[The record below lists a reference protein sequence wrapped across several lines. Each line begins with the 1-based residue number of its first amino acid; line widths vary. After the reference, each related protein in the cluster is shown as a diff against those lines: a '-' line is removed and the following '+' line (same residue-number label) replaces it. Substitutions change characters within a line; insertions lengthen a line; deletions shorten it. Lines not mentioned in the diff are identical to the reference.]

1 MDDDDFKISMD
12 DIKDMVSEL
21 FGEKVNKVGA
31 EEARKIL
38 KEEMLEFFE
47 TGLED
52 APAPAAGAGLSD
64 EEERLLR
71 EFESKQETLSGTYE
85 MLSGISTTSKP
96 PEQAKPAGPVITRNN
111 AVFTEASV
119 VKEPVPAPVPKEI
132 KPDTFGL
139 PPVEGELKLKPPLPP
154 VTEEERLRKREET
167 LRKLDASRKQ
177 SAEYQASFNKRQ
189 ADGSK
194 TVLTTHT
201 DKVTLLNMFEHTQKV
216 FSQLLSKLIKRKP
229 VETMMVRT
237 LEKAMVRNPEVL
249 KKANINQGGK
259 TREDGS
265 MEIPRVAAN
274 MNALMLDEEIRTKKF
289 LDALRYIFDERLIA
303 TEIATSIEVK
313 DEIISAI
320 MMQIDRIFDMNKY
333 SRHLKDIFVEYIV
346 PSTTLKPGE

>member
-31 EEARKIL
+31 DEARKIL
-38 KEEMLEFFE
+38 KQEMLEFFE
-47 TGLED
+47 TGIED
-52 APAPAAGAGLSD
+52 IAVPPPAGALSD
-64 EEERLLR
+64 DEERLLK
-71 EFESKQETLSGTYE
+71 EFESKQDTLSGTYE
-85 MLSGISTTSKP
+85 LLSKTAPSKP
-96 PEQAKPAGPVITRNN
+96 AEPVKPSGPVITRNN
-111 AVFTEASV
+111 AVFADTPA
-119 VKEPVPAPVPKEI
+119 VKPSAPKEI
-132 KPDTFGL
+132 KADPYGL
-139 PPVEGELKLKPPLPP
+139 PPVEGELKLKPAPPP

-167 LRKLDASRKQ
+167 LKKLEASKKQ
-177 SAEYQASFNKRQ
+177 SAEYQASLTKRTAQ
-189 ADGSK
+189 ESTA
-194 TVLTTHT
+194 VVTTHT

-216 FSQLLSKLIKRKP
+216 FAQLLSKLVKRKP

-237 LEKAMVRNPEVL
+237 LEKAMACNPDVL

-259 TREDGS
+259 NREDGS
-265 MEIPRVAAN
+265 LEIPRVAAN
-274 MNALMLDEEIRTKKF
+274 MNALMLDEEKRTKKF
-289 LDALRYIFDERLIA
+289 LDALRQIFDERLIA

-333 SRHLKDIFVEYIV
+333 GKNLKDIFVEYIV